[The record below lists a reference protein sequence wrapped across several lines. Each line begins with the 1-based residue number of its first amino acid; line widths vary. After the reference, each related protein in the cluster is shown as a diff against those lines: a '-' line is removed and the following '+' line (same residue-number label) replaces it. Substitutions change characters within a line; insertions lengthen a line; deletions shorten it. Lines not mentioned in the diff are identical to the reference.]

1 MSRTDERYLLLVIQY
16 PCLMYHSYKIFS
28 KSITDN
34 VVVSYHLYSSNMST
48 LRNINKIMVTA
59 NKI

>member
-1 MSRTDERYLLLVIQY
+1 
-16 PCLMYHSYKIFS
+16 MYCSYKIFS

-48 LRNINKIMVTA
+48 EYHKIMVPA
-59 NKI
+59 NKIILYYRKQTTIETVFY